1 MRGKVGK
8 LIRNEMN
15 RLFVL
20 HYYRLKDL
28 IQQNNDITESES
40 LLKEP
45 NILSLPSS
53 GNWLNIFEVQF
64 FQTLIHFFCS
74 LLIFVKKVL
83 KATIFELN
91 KTILLISSL
100 TLKNMSN
107 RFFVLFTLFF
117 FIFFFKTRFFRD
129 SWGVNS
135 ALSQTMHIFCKKM
148 QRNRLLKLTQ
158 SHL

>member
-1 MRGKVGK
+1 MRGKVG
-8 LIRNEMN
+8 RNE
-15 RLFVL
+15 
-20 HYYRLKDL
+20 H
-28 IQQNNDITESES
+28 I
-40 LLKEP
+40 LLAIIWTCWK
-45 NILSLPSS
+45 IWFSRTMTSQKVKVFKKSKIFCPSS
-53 GNWLNIFEVQF
+53 VRKLDQHIWNYI
-64 FQTLIHFFCS
+64 FQTLIHFFCY

-135 ALSQTMHIFCKKM
+135 ALSQIMHIFCKKM